1 MEGANESSIRSDSE
15 KSGACLQEG
24 NIAYVVYSLCVYV
37 VYSLCVYV
45 LPTLKGQ

>member
-24 NIAYVVYSLCVYV
+24 NIAYVVYSLCVYML
-37 VYSLCVYV
+37 YTVYV
-45 LPTLKGQ
+45 SMYYPL